1 METGIV
7 FSIEEFAIHD
17 GPGIRTTVFLKGCPL
32 HCTWCHN
39 PEGIFPQPQIMRKRD
54 EESICGYEMTSVE
67 LAEQILRNKEI
78 YQLNHGGMTFTGGE
92 PLYQADFLADVVRR
106 IKIDVHVA
114 VETSGYVATD
124 VFRRMAPMFD
134 LVLLDIKHT
143 DSVLHKKYTGA
154 DNRLIIENLE
164 YLCSSG
170 INFIIRIPLI
180 PGVNDTKQNMLN
192 ILSLVEHAQS
202 LLRVE
207 ILPYHKTAGA
217 KYAMIGKKYT
227 PCFDVDK
234 VPQIY
239 NVFEENN
246 IETIIL

>member
-1 METGIV
+1 MKTGII

-39 PEGIFPQPQIMRKRD
+39 PEGIAHQPQRMIKKN
-54 EESICGYEMTSVE
+54 ECSICGYEITSGE
-67 LAEQILRNKEI
+67 LAEQILRNKEV
-78 YQLNHGGMTFTGGE
+78 YRLNHGGVTFTGGE
-92 PLYQADFLADVVRR
+92 PLYQADFVADVVQR
-106 IKIDVHVA
+106 IKPDVHVA
-114 VETSGYVATD
+114 IETSGYVAAD
-124 VFRRMAPMFD
+124 VFQKMVPMFD

-143 DSVLHKKYTGA
+143 DPLVHKRYTGA
-154 DNRLIIENLE
+154 DNKLIIENLKF
-164 YLCSSG
+164 LCSSDTD
-170 INFIIRIPLI
+170 FIIRIPLI
-180 PGVNDTKQNMLN
+180 PEVNDTKQNMLN
-192 ILSLVEHAQS
+192 ILSFIKHAQS

-217 KYAMIGKKYT
+217 KYAMIGKTYN
-227 PCFDVDK
+227 PQFDVDK
-234 VPQIY
+234 PPHIY